1 MKSKPIRKRN
11 KTSAMIHSK
20 RPKQNGGK
28 EESGTV
34 LLRHVWNTE
43 QTLKT
48 KSSSSSIF
56 LSTKDSGSQDVLC
69 TLKPFRLCI
78 VVLMFVPSVDS
89 VNSWWT
95 QNSYCLG
102 WLSVFWRIVFALI
115 YKCLNDSLLQNVDTY
130 KGTLILPYGDLIS
143 NYFDWLVRW
152 RAVCANIALFANIWT
167 TRPKDNSPRTIS
179 PRIY

>member
-1 MKSKPIRKRN
+1 
-11 KTSAMIHSK
+11 MIHSK